1 VELRSCQLA
10 SFPAFSRA
18 NQSST
23 STSASGTIHAL
34 ELRLSA
40 TLFDRI
46 GKRLELAENARSP
59 AAFASLIVT

>member
-1 VELRSCQLA
+1 MTQAAAVNLTQSAA
-10 SFPAFSRA
+10 SAA
-18 NQSST
+18 
-23 STSASGTIHAL
+23 IHAL
-34 ELRLSA
+34 EFRLST